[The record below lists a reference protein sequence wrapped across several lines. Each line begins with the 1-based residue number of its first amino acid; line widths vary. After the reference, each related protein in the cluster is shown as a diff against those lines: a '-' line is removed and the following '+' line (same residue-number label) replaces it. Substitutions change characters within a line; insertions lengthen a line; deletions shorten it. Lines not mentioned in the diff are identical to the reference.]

1 MTGRKPRARTAAAG
15 AGASPGVGP
24 RTEQNGAPV
33 GDSSLSD
40 VAQRA
45 GVSTA
50 TVSRALRG
58 LPTVSEQTRARIVAI
73 ADELGYVV
81 SPSASRLASGRT
93 HTVGVIVPYIDR
105 WFFGQVISG
114 LERELR
120 TQGYDL
126 LLYNLGGDVGRDR
139 FFAEMPLRRRVD
151 AVLVLSLPLTDG
163 EVERLRALRVP
174 VGLVGASVE
183 PFSCVRIDDV
193 AGASTA
199 VRHLVNLGHRDI
211 ALISGGADAPMHFT
225 TPLDRRRGY
234 LEVLAEAGIEYD
246 PELEAAGDFT
256 MAGGERAMSQLL
268 GRSRQPTAAFALSD
282 EMAFGAMR
290 ALRKSGLR
298 VPDDVSIVGFDDHD
312 MADLLDLTT
321 VTQPVVEQGTAVARL
336 LLDRLAAG
344 RYAEVSQEVVSLPTR
359 LVVRGS
365 TRPRSA
371 P

>member
-1 MTGRKPRARTAAAG
+1 M
-15 AGASPGVGP
+15 
-24 RTEQNGAPV
+24 
-33 GDSSLSD
+33 GDHSLND
-40 VAQRA
+40 VAKRA

-73 ADELGYVV
+73 ADELGYVI

-93 HTVGVIVPYIDR
+93 HTVGVVVPYIGR
-105 WFFGQVISG
+105 WFFGQVIAG

-120 TQGYDL
+120 RNGYDL
-126 LLYNLGGDVGRDR
+126 LLYNLGDDAGRDR

-151 AVLVLSLPLTDG
+151 AVLVISLPLTDQ
-163 EVERLRALRVP
+163 EVARLRGLRVP

-193 AGASTA
+193 VGASTA

-211 ALISGGADAPMHFT
+211 ALISGGVDVPMHFT

-234 LEVLAEAGIEYD
+234 LDVLAETGIEYD

-256 MAGGERAMSQLL
+256 MAGGERAMSELL
-268 GRSRQPTAAFALSD
+268 GRSRHPTAVFALSD

-312 MADLLDLTT
+312 MADLLELTT
-321 VTQPVVEQGTAVARL
+321 VAQPVIEQGVAVAHL
-336 LLDRLAAG
+336 LMDRLATGGHTEDPQPAL
-344 RYAEVSQEVVSLPTR
+344 ALPTR

-365 TRPRSA
+365 TRPR
-371 P
+371 PTP

>member
-1 MTGRKPRARTAAAG
+1 MTERKPRLRAAEGSNPSSRIA
-15 AGASPGVGP
+15 P
-24 RTEQNGAPV
+24 RTMQDGALV
-33 GDSSLSD
+33 GESSLND
-40 VAQRA
+40 VAKQA

-58 LPTVSEQTRARIVAI
+58 LPTVSEKTRARIVAI
-73 ADELGYVV
+73 ADELGYVI

-93 HTVGVIVPYIDR
+93 HTVGVVVPYVDR
-105 WFFGQVISG
+105 WFFGQVIVSV
-114 LERELR
+114 ERELR

-126 LLYNLGGDVGRDR
+126 LLYNLGDDAGRDR

-163 EVERLRALRVP
+163 EIERLRALRVP

-183 PFSCVRIDDV
+183 AFSCVRIDDV

-211 ALISGGADAPMHFT
+211 ALISGGPDIPMHFT

-256 MAGGERAMSQLL
+256 MTGGERAMSQLL
-268 GRSRQPTAAFALSD
+268 GRSRKPTAVFTLSD

-321 VTQPVVEQGTAVARL
+321 VAQPVVEQGTAVARL
-336 LLDRLAAG
+336 LLDRLTTG
-344 RYAEVSQEVVSLPTR
+344 PHAEVTHHVVSLPTR

-365 TRPRSA
+365 TRPRSTG
-371 P
+371 